1 MAFLLPACLGAMFQ
15 VLLNNDKF
23 LALGWILSGIILYF
37 WGKKLHNK
45 ETNIITLYDENGF
58 AYEFKKHVDTFF
70 GDSYGILGDY
80 MVCYCN
86 FLSIGFLIL

>member
-45 ETNIITLYDENGF
+45 ETLPKIVLE
-58 AYEFKKHVDTFF
+58 H
-70 GDSYGILGDY
+70 L
-80 MVCYCN
+80 
-86 FLSIGFLIL
+86 LIQGYF

>member
-70 GDSYGILGDY
+70 WIPMEYWGIIWFAIAIFYL
-80 MVCYCN
+80 
-86 FLSIGFLIL
+86 LAS